1 MHTGSSRGGGAST
14 QAQAHAFPRLALSPL
29 PVGIAPALKPTLALG
44 SQSAE
49 APFIARPRLATMTG
63 DFAASIS
70 AFSYQPPP
78 PPPPPASKLEVRKEA
93 ATFAK
98 PKPKRAA
105 ATQDELP
112 PTTHTAAAKLVL
124 QSSLDQENNPPKT
137 HTAAARQY
145 GKLRAG
151 SHSRMPLQL
160 RGVENAYEIMHATHA
175 AAKASATAPF
185 SSVRTAHRSLHR
197 QSKATTA
204 LREQADN
211 SDDDGPKQEAAGK
224 EAEKEERP
232 VEEAGNES
240 EREQPT
246 RVLRKPKKKIDYRLD
261 APGVLESFSDAYIDE
276 STPVQSKRAGHKRKT
291 RATPAVLMTTA
302 LKQAKDWATDLDRMA
317 PSEFE
322 VTAKKKKAR
331 HSNDS

>member
-1 MHTGSSRGGGAST
+1 MHSGSSRGGRAST
-14 QAQAHAFPRLALSPL
+14 HAQAHAFPRLALSPL
-29 PVGIAPALKPTLALG
+29 PVGVAPASKPTLALG

-49 APFIARPRLATMTG
+49 APFTARPRLATLTG

-78 PPPPPASKLEVRKEA
+78 LSKLEVRKEA
-93 ATFAK
+93 AAFAK
-98 PKPKRAA
+98 PKPKRAVVSL
-105 ATQDELP
+105 DELP
-112 PTTHTAAAKLVL
+112 
-124 QSSLDQENNPPKT
+124 DQENIPT

-151 SHSRMPLQL
+151 SHSRTPLQL
-160 RGVENAYEIMHATHA
+160 RGVENAYEFMHATHA
-175 AAKASATAPF
+175 AANASATVPF
-185 SSVRTAHRSLHR
+185 SAARTAHRSSHR
-197 QSKATTA
+197 QSKSTTA
-204 LREQADN
+204 LEEQTDN
-211 SDDDGPKQEAAGK
+211 SDDDEPKQEAAGEK
-224 EAEKEERP
+224 AEKEERP
-232 VEEAGNES
+232 VKDDGNDS
-240 EREQPT
+240 KVEQPT

-322 VTAKKKKAR
+322 VTAKKKAR
-331 HSNDS
+331 HSSDS